1 MEDLFKIEIKSVDGV
16 LLEESVSY
24 LRVNTSSGDMGI
36 YSGHTFTISDVLEGV
51 LEYQVNEDN
60 SKLVYISDGVVV
72 VKPDHVLVT
81 VDYLKYAADFDKK
94 DLSNTIKESR
104 KQYKEASDY
113 TDKMKFL
120 NTLNISENKL
130 KVASSI

>member
-1 MEDLFKIEIKSVDGV
+1 
-16 LLEESVSY
+16 
-24 LRVNTSSGDMGI
+24 
-36 YSGHTFTISDVLEGV
+36 

-94 DLSNTIKESR
+94 ELADTIKESR

-113 TDKMKFL
+113 IDKMKFL